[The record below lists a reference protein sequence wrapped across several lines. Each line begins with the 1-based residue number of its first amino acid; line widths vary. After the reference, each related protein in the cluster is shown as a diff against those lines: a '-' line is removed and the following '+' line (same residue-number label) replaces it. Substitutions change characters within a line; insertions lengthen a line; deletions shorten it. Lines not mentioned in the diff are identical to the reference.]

1 MELEVD
7 PSFVQ
12 MANFYKIIIN
22 FSILPVCIRIKT
34 HVRDGPEIGFSNQKF
49 TLKVSIFEEVQF
61 EDDIKTDIEK
71 RKFI

>member
-12 MANFYKIIIN
+12 MAKFHKIIIN
-22 FSILPVCIRIKT
+22 FSILLVCIRIKT

-49 TLKVSIFEEVQF
+49 SFKIF
-61 EDDIKTDIEK
+61 DIRRSTV
-71 RKFI
+71 